1 MYSIAFSKNIEII
14 FSNLDLINM
23 DELKEFL
30 DSKQSG
36 KVNVVSRAL
45 SLDLKDGSI
54 AIVGHKIRENT
65 WIISED
71 RVGELMIIKHD
82 ISDEQIRIALG
93 YTYHM
98 CNNLWPATVTAA
110 ATAAASS

>member
-1 MYSIAFSKNIEII
+1 MYSIAFSKDMDVILT
-14 FSNLDLINM
+14 NLDLINI

-36 KVNVVSRAL
+36 KVNVVSHAL
-45 SLDLKDGSI
+45 SLDLKGDSI

-71 RVGELMIIKHD
+71 RSGELMIFKHN
-82 ISDEQIRIALG
+82 ISDEQIRTALD

-98 CNNLWPATVTAA
+98 CNNLRPAT
-110 ATAAASS
+110 ASTSS